1 MKKIGLFM
9 LVACIACF
17 SSCGPDSEVNPEPE
31 PETEVI
37 KGRPTAFELYT
48 NTQDSYH
55 YINENQLSKIV
66 YNSNSTIMDI
76 HYSGNDITS
85 CTFTY
90 KPPQGGVSRID
101 FEKVGNNRINAT
113 MVFEYSQ
120 INYIIH
126 LNANGLPVSYN
137 LINDDN
143 ERIDKEFTFLPNS
156 NQIHQ
161 KKDYFYFE
169 QNEPTVRRVNTYTYE
184 YDNNPGTTS
193 KINCPVWF
201 RLFFSEVVVLSMS
214 DRELSNYYN
223 NVVKES
229 STAEEMG
236 VNIPG
241 SEILEYH
248 YTYDD
253 EGYPSSVIE
262 PRLKSTITIKY

>member
-1 MKKIGLFM
+1 MKKIGLFL
-9 LVACIACF
+9 LVACIAGF
-17 SSCGPDSEVNPEPE
+17 SSCGPDSEVN
-31 PETEVI
+31 TEIEKVI
-37 KGRPTAFELYT
+37 KGRPTVFELYT
-48 NTQDSYH
+48 NIQDSYH

-66 YNSNSTIMDI
+66 YSDATIMDV
-76 HYSGNDITS
+76 HYSGNDITA
-85 CTFTY
+85 CTFTH
-90 KPPQGGVSRID
+90 KPPKGGPSRFD

-161 KKDYFYFE
+161 KNVYFYYD
-169 QNEPTVRRVNTYTYE
+169 QNDPTVKRVNTHIYE

-201 RLFFSEVVVLSMS
+201 RLFFSDVIVLSIS
-214 DRELSNYYN
+214 DKELSNYYN
-223 NVVKES
+223 NVVKENVS
-229 STAEEMG
+229 YNTTPT
-236 VNIPG
+236 ND
-241 SEILEYH
+241 ILEYH

-253 EGYPSSVIE
+253 EGYPSSLIE
-262 PRLKSTITIKY
+262 PRYSSTITIKY